1 MGGARSTNR
10 ELREKLLAEHR
21 ILRKLM
27 TECER
32 AAQRL
37 RADGGDVEQL
47 LTPLAVLIEAVAQH
61 CRSEEDAL
69 TWLLVDADLLG
80 PGDIVQMMH
89 DHRREHGWLT
99 QMLRRV
105 AGIAVPAQA
114 ATASLQATELLR
126 MHMAGEE

>member
-1 MGGARSTNR
+1 VAGRITNG
-10 ELREKLLAEHR
+10 ELREKLLADHQV
-21 ILRKLM
+21 LRELM
-27 TECER
+27 TECEL

-37 RADGGDVEQL
+37 RSDGGHVEQL
-47 LTPLAVLIEAVAQH
+47 LTPLAALIDAVSRH
-61 CRSEEDAL
+61 CRFEEEAL

-105 AGIAVPAQA
+105 AAIVVPADA

-126 MHMAGEE
+126 IHMAGEE